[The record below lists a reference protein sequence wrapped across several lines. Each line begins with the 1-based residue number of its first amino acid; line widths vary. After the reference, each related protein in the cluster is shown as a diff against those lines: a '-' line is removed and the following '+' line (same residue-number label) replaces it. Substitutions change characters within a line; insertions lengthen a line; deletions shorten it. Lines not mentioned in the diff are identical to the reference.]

1 METQP
6 SFGIIGLTRTEL
18 DHQQLFLDVI
28 RGFPAESEN
37 VVAWLKAVLG
47 NKPSAH
53 SCLPRHNTFDIEGIN
68 IARDSTPK

>member
-1 METQP
+1 MKTQP

-18 DHQQLFLDVI
+18 DRQQLFLDVI

-37 VVAWLKAVLG
+37 VVAWLEAVLR

-53 SCLPRHNTFDIEGIN
+53 SYPPRHNTFDIEDIN
-68 IARDSTPK
+68 VVKDSTSK